1 MEKTWNDF
9 WMTGKVE
16 DYLSYKNST
25 QDGKRGEN
33 PKETKKEQKGQNIHG
48 TVSGAYRDGA
58 R

>member
-9 WMTGKVE
+9 WITGKVE

-25 QDGKRGEN
+25 NDEWENQKEKDQD
-33 PKETKKEQKGQNIHG
+33 IHG
-48 TVSGAYRDGA
+48 TVSSVDRNGA

>member
-16 DYLSYKNST
+16 DYLSYKNSA
-25 QDGKRGEN
+25 QDKS
-33 PKETKKEQKGQNIHG
+33 KDKYSQETKKEQKDQNIHG
-48 TVSGAYRDGA
+48 TVGGAYRDGA